1 MKTKL
6 LAAVGVLSVV
16 MAASVAFADDT
27 SATTAP
33 GMSGAPTAAPDTS
46 ATTSS
51 TSASSDAMSA
61 TSQASQ

>member
-16 MAASVAFADDT
+16 MATSVAFADDT
-27 SATTAP
+27 TATTAP
-33 GMSGAPTAAPDTS
+33 GMSGAATTTPDTS
-46 ATTSS
+46 AISSS
-51 TSASSDAMSA
+51 TGAASDAMSA